1 MTDEADV
8 IETDEAAASA
18 LDAAADTTQDTP
30 ELDAEDRALGM
41 GWTPKAQ
48 FKGDPEKWVDAET
61 FVKRGEEFLPFL
73 KANNK
78 RLEKELENVRKDLK
92 TFGEFH
98 KKTAEREYGRALAD
112 LKAELAEASAAGDAD
127 AVDDISDRL
136 ADLKADIKAE
146 APAKAGHSE
155 DVVKAWVAKNDWY
168 AKDPALRGAAKEIS
182 IELEAA
188 GLTDT
193 AEQLAEVA
201 KRIKA
206 EFPEKFGNPRRRD
219 SSPVEAGGHGA
230 RKSGKSRADL
240 PLEARQFMDRMVKSG
255 TMTEAE
261 YLKDYAW

>member
-1 MTDEADV
+1 MSEDTEV
-8 IETDEAAASA
+8 IDTEDAAASA
-18 LDAAADTTQDTP
+18 LDADADAPQTP
-30 ELDAEDRALGM
+30 ELDAEDRALAM

-98 KKTAEREYGRALAD
+98 KKTAEREYTRALAD

-136 ADLKADIKAE
+136 ADLKADIKAD
-146 APAKAGHSE
+146 APAKTGHSE

-182 IELEAA
+182 VELEAA

-201 KRIKA
+201 KRIRA
-206 EFPEKFGNPRRRD
+206 EFPEKFSNPRRRD
-219 SSPVEAGGHGA
+219 PGAVEGGGSGV

-240 PLEARQFMDRMVKSG
+240 PPEARQFMDRMVKSG